1 MKTQFIT
8 DSKGHKV
15 AVVLPVKEY
24 QKILADLEDLED
36 IRLYDQAKSSKEI
49 SIPIEEAFKKID
61 AKRKRKQ

>member
-24 QKILADLEDLED
+24 EKMLSDLEDLED
-36 IRLYDQAKSSKEI
+36 IRLYDQAKSSKEV
-49 SIPIEEAFKKID
+49 SIPIEEAFKKMD
-61 AKRKRKQ
+61 AKRKRK

>member
-15 AVVLPVKEY
+15 AVILPVKEY

>member
-36 IRLYDQAKSSKEI
+36 IRLYDRAKATKDI
-49 SIPIEEAFKKID
+49 SIPIEEAFKKLD
-61 AKRKRKQ
+61 AKRKRK